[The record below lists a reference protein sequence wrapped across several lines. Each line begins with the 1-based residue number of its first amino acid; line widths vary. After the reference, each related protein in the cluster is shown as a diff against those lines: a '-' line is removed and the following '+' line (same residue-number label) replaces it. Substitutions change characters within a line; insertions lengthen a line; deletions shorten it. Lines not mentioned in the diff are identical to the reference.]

1 MGKLKI
7 ILSTEALSWFKEEMF
22 AESGDSIK
30 FFARYGGASP
40 LHAGFSLGVTMESP
54 DEAAVQTEHHGV
66 KYYIERR
73 DEWYF
78 QEHDLHVN
86 VDPTLDEL
94 TYSYE
99 KA

>member
-1 MGKLKI
+1 MKI
-7 ILSTEALSWFKEEMF
+7 VVSDEALDWFKEEM
-22 AESGDSIK
+22 EVVPGDSIR

-40 LHAGFSLGVTMESP
+40 LHEGFSLGVTKEEP
-54 DEAAVQTEHHGV
+54 YEIAVKIEHDGAL
-66 KYYIERR
+66 YYIESH

-78 QEHDLHVN
+78 VEHNLLVT
-86 VDPTLDEL
+86 VDPDLQEL